1 MKRQK
6 KEKPPSGVNHALQV
20 ISSNEQL
27 EQGTCLYVLSFEGR
41 FDLRL
46 FDELMN
52 SISLVSTCS
61 EFVTVQLL
69 YQLYCIQRII
79 LLLQASH
86 FDSEDLYHIE
96 SEPAHWRERLSEL
109 DATIFTCIKLT
120 HIRRQSTISQ
130 SEN

>member
-1 MKRQK
+1 MATA
-6 KEKPPSGVNHALQV
+6 P
-20 ISSNEQL
+20 
-27 EQGTCLYVLSFEGR
+27 
-41 FDLRL
+41 RL
-46 FDELMN
+46 KFRWLPMP
-52 SISLVSTCS
+52 
-61 EFVTVQLL
+61 
-69 YQLYCIQRII
+69 I

-120 HIRRQSTISQ
+120 RIRRQSTVSQ